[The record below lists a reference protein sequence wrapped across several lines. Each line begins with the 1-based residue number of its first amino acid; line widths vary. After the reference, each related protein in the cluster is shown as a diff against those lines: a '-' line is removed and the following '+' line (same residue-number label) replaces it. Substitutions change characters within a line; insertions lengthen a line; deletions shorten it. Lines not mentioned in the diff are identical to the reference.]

1 MRIEVLFIYHSSNS
15 ICKLFLLE
23 IKILTIRKVYDKL
36 VNKVMDMRITFI
48 INFM

>member
-15 ICKLFLLE
+15 IRELFLLE

-36 VNKVMDMRITFI
+36 INKVMEVFGSDEK
-48 INFM
+48 